1 MRLRERFEKQ
11 LRELE
16 ESEKERKTQ
25 LISLLNYE
33 QQLSELKRDLD
44 LKDIKI
50 ESLENVM
57 KKRDQQ
63 VQEHSS

>member
-1 MRLRERFEKQ
+1 MRERFEKQ

-33 QQLSELKRDLD
+33 
-44 LKDIKI
+44 
-50 ESLENVM
+50 
-57 KKRDQQ
+57 
-63 VQEHSS
+63 

>member
-1 MRLRERFEKQ
+1 M
-11 LRELE
+11 RELE

-33 QQLSELKRDLD
+33 QQLSERQRDLD
-44 LKDIKI
+44 QKDIKI
-50 ESLENVM
+50 ESLENVL

-63 VQEHSS
+63 V